1 MVKVAIQLWSVK
13 EAMEENPEQTIRALS
28 EAGYDGVQLAGDYGK
43 TGAEWKQ
50 ILSDNQLGAAGIHMP
65 VTALENQSELDHWI
79 SFSKEIGN
87 TKLIIPFV
95 DEEWRTLEGY
105 KKLAKL
111 MNKAA
116 VSLGKAGIKLGYH
129 HHDFEFQKVET
140 SMTGW
145 DVLEE
150 TINKDL
156 IHLEIDVYWTEYAG
170 IHTYNLLDRLKG
182 NIFSIHLKDMIEEN
196 GHKRTAAIGKGSL
209 DLKGFADRVK
219 TDWLVVEQE
228 HFDGDP
234 LEEVKPSAKVVKGW
248 YE

>member
-13 EAMEENPEQTIRALS
+13 EAMEQNPEDTIRQLS

-43 TGAEWKQ
+43 SGAEWKK
-50 ILSDNQLGAAGIHMP
+50 ILSDNHMEAAGIHMP
-65 VTALENQSELDHWI
+65 VTALENKSELDHWI

-87 TKLIIPFV
+87 SKLIIPFV

-105 KKLAKL
+105 KKLTHL
-111 MNKAA
+111 MNEAA
-116 VSLGKAGIKLGYH
+116 EKISEAGIKLGYH
-129 HHDFEFQKVET
+129 HHDFEFKTVET

-145 DVLEE
+145 DVIEE
-150 TINKDL
+150 TSDHDH
-156 IHLEIDVYWTEYAG
+156 IHFEIDVYWTEYAG
-170 IHTYNLLDRLKG
+170 IHTYNLLDRLKE
-182 NIFSIHLKDMIEEN
+182 NIFSIHLKDMVEEN

-209 DLKGFADRVK
+209 DLKGFADRVQ